1 MLAEQG
7 GLCAICVK
15 APAEHVDHCHETGRV
30 RALLCSNCNGGLGQ
44 FKDDP
49 VVLRAAAEYVLR
61 YRALQ
66 AGEGA
71 AL

>member
-15 APAEHVDHCHETGRV
+15 APTGHVDHCLETGRV
-30 RALLCSNCNGGLGQ
+30 RALLCSTCNGGLGQ
-44 FKDDP
+44 VKDDLD
-49 VVLRAAAEYVLR
+49 VLRAAAAYVLR
-61 YRALQ
+61 HRALQ

-71 AL
+71 AP